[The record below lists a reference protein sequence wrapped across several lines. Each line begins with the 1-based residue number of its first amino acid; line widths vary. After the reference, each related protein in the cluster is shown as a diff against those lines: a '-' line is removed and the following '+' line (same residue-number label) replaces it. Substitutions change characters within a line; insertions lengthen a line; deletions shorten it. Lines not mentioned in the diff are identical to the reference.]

1 MILKVGEHLHW
12 QNAFVH
18 AARVLGAM
26 SRLTVLITFWDIGYH
41 VHEDGLELL
50 RANGVDVNVN
60 PRNRFYSEQEL
71 IDTIKGIDGVFASA
85 QDPLTRKVFNAAD
98 RLKVVS
104 RNGVGYDKVDVEAAT
119 EKGICV
125 TLAPIPEH
133 VSSVADS
140 TFTLI
145 LSSLRRIPL
154 LDRIARSN
162 NWSGDRFIRFV
173 HDAYGK
179 QLGII
184 GLGRI
189 GAEVARRARGFDMKV
204 VYYDIFRKEGLEK
217 SLGVSYVT
225 LEDLLGSSDVIS
237 INVALTPQ
245 TRHMIG
251 DKEFAMMKDG
261 AFLVNTARG
270 AIIDEPALYRALST
284 GKLGGAGLDVMEQEP
299 LSPDNPLLKL
309 ENVVLTPHAS
319 SSYEDFRAMTMT
331 NCEDIL
337 RVFRGQKPK
346 YLLNQ
351 EVLNKIRLR
360 EE

>member
-1 MILKVGEHLHW
+1 
-12 QNAFVH
+12 
-18 AARVLGAM
+18 M
-26 SRLTVLITFWDIGYH
+26 SKLTVLITFWDIGYH
-41 VHEDGLELL
+41 VHEDGVKLL

-60 PRNRFYSEQEL
+60 PRKRFYTEQEL
-71 IDTIKGIDGVFASA
+71 IDTIKDVDGVLASA
-85 QDPLTRKVFNAAD
+85 HDPFTRKVFNAAD

-119 EKGICV
+119 EKGVCV

-133 VSSVADS
+133 IKSVADS
-140 TFTLI
+140 AFTLI
-145 LSSLRRIPL
+145 LASLRRIPL
-154 LDRIARSN
+154 LDRIARSD

-189 GAEVARRARGFDMKV
+189 GTEIARRSRGFDMEV
-204 VYYDIFRKEGLEK
+204 VYYDVVRKEATEK
-217 SLGVSYVT
+217 TLGVRYVS
-225 LEDLLGSSDVIS
+225 LEDLLGSSDIVS
-237 INVALTPQ
+237 INVTLTPQ
-245 TRHMIG
+245 THHMMG

-270 AIIDEPALYRALST
+270 AVIDERALYRALST

-299 LSPDNPLLKL
+299 PSPDNPLLGL

-319 SSYEDFRAMTMT
+319 SSYEDYRAMTMT

-337 RVFRGQKPK
+337 RVFGGVKPK

-351 EVLNKIRLR
+351 EVLNKIRLG

>member
-1 MILKVGEHLHW
+1 
-12 QNAFVH
+12 
-18 AARVLGAM
+18 M
-26 SRLTVLITFWDIGYH
+26 SKFTVLITLWDIGYR

-50 RANGVDVNVN
+50 RANDVDVNVN
-60 PRNRFYSEQEL
+60 PNHRFYTEQEL
-71 IDTIKGIDGVFASA
+71 IDAIKGVDGVLANA
-85 QDPLTRKVFNAAD
+85 HDPFTRNVFDAAD

-104 RNGVGYDKVDVEAAT
+104 RNGVGYEKVDVEAAT
-119 EKGICV
+119 EKSVCV

-133 VSSVADS
+133 VKSVADS

-162 NWSGDRFIRFV
+162 NWSSGKFVRFV

-184 GLGRI
+184 GFGRI
-189 GAEVARRARGFDMKV
+189 GAEVAKRARGFEMEV
-204 VYYDIFRKEGLEK
+204 VYYDIVRNKALEK
-217 SLGVSYVT
+217 SLGVRYVS
-225 LEDLLGSSDVIS
+225 LEDLLRSSDIVS
-237 INVALTPQ
+237 INVTLTPQ
-245 TRHMIG
+245 TRHMMG

-270 AIIDEPALYRALST
+270 AVIDEGSLVRALRS
-284 GKLGGAGLDVMEQEP
+284 GKLGGAGLDVMEEEP
-299 LSPDNPLLKL
+299 PSADNPLLKL

-319 SSYEDFRAMTMT
+319 SSYEDHRAMTMT
-331 NCEDIL
+331 NCEDML
-337 RVFRGQKPK
+337 RVFHGIKPR
-346 YLLNQ
+346 YLLNRQ
-351 EVLNKIRLR
+351 VLEKIRLR

>member
-1 MILKVGEHLHW
+1 
-12 QNAFVH
+12 
-18 AARVLGAM
+18 M
-26 SRLTVLITFWDIGYH
+26 SKLTVLITLWDIGYR
-41 VHEDGLELL
+41 VHEDGVKLL

-60 PRNRFYSEQEL
+60 PRDRFYTEQEL
-71 IDTIKGIDGVFASA
+71 IDAIKGVDGVLASA
-85 QDPLTRKVFNAAD
+85 HDPLTRRVFNAAD

-133 VSSVADS
+133 VKSVADS
-140 TFTLI
+140 TFTLM

-162 NWSGDRFIRFV
+162 NWSGERFIRFV

-184 GLGRI
+184 GFGRI
-189 GAEVARRARGFDMKV
+189 GAEVAKRARGFDMKV
-204 VYYDIFRKEGLEK
+204 VYYDIVPNEDLEK
-217 SLGVSYVT
+217 SLGVRYVS
-225 LEDLLGSSDVIS
+225 LEDLLRSSDIVS
-237 INVALTPQ
+237 INVTLTPQ
-245 TRHMIG
+245 TQHMMG

-270 AIIDEPALYRALST
+270 AVIDEGALLRALRS
-284 GKLGGAGLDVMEQEP
+284 GKLAGAGLDVMEEEP
-299 LSPDNPLLKL
+299 PSPDNPLLKL

-319 SSYEDFRAMTMT
+319 SSYEDHRAMTMT
-331 NCEDIL
+331 NCEDML
-337 RVFRGQKPK
+337 RVFHGVKPK
-346 YLLNQ
+346 YLLNRQ
-351 EVLNKIRLR
+351 VLDKIQLR

>member
-1 MILKVGEHLHW
+1 
-12 QNAFVH
+12 
-18 AARVLGAM
+18 
-26 SRLTVLITFWDIGYH
+26 
-41 VHEDGLELL
+41 LL
-50 RANGVDVNVN
+50 RANGVDVSIN
-60 PRNRFYSEQEL
+60 PRDRFYTEQEL
-71 IDTIKGIDGVFASA
+71 IDAIKGIDGVFATA
-85 QDPLTRKVFNAAD
+85 HDPFTRKVFNAAD

-104 RNGVGYDKVDVEAAT
+104 RNGVGYDKIDAEAAT
-119 EKGICV
+119 EKGVCV

-204 VYYDIFRKEGLEK
+204 VYYDIVRKEGLEK
-217 SLGVSYVT
+217 SLGVMYVS
-225 LEDLLGSSDVIS
+225 LEDLLGSSDIIS
-237 INVALTPQ
+237 INVT
-245 TRHMIG
+245 
-251 DKEFAMMKDG
+251 
-261 AFLVNTARG
+261 
-270 AIIDEPALYRALST
+270 
-284 GKLGGAGLDVMEQEP
+284 
-299 LSPDNPLLKL
+299 
-309 ENVVLTPHAS
+309 LTPHAS
-319 SSYEDFRAMTMT
+319 PSYEDFRALTMT
-331 NCEDIL
+331 NCDDIL
-337 RVFRGQKPK
+337 RVFRGVKPK